1 MRSFL
6 KLFKKNSGF
15 TLIELLVVIGILGV
29 LAAALVATID
39 PFEQIKKAADSNTKN
54 TAVEFNDALLRYY
67 ATHNAFPWDT
77 NGASCNGGTPPTGAV
92 NLLDP
97 APGMATCVTAL
108 TAENE
113 LKQAFA
119 QDKNDLQDIYV
130 TYDAVNND
138 VIACFQP
145 QSKSQQK
152 IALLKSDG
160 TAGTTH
166 LCVFTNGVPSS
177 AGHNGDG
184 CFWCTSTHS

>member
-1 MRSFL
+1 
-6 KLFKKNSGF
+6 
-15 TLIELLVVIGILGV
+15 
-29 LAAALVATID
+29 
-39 PFEQIKKAADSNTKN
+39 
-54 TAVEFNDALLRYY
+54 
-67 ATHNAFPWDT
+67 
-77 NGASCNGGTPPTGAV
+77 
-92 NLLDP
+92 
-97 APGMATCVTAL
+97 MATCVTAL

-166 LCVFTNGVPSS
+166 LCVFTNGYLPAQVTTATGASGVHRHTP
-177 AGHNGDG
+177 NLPRD
-184 CFWCTSTHS
+184 